1 MQREAQRAAEKVA
14 RLKTAQAEVAA
25 RMSAD
30 RELLASPDLLQ
41 NHPELDFER
50 VASQGAL
57 PLLGAA
63 QRLLK
68 NLQLSDFRH
77 AAYSLANNVMSTM
90 CSLSTVVVT
99 HKLRKHSKLV
109 STKASRAVAKHQH
122 LCALTGT
129 YLAVASQCLC
139 FIPGSFHTPLHQSVK
154 QRTAPVAAGL

>member
-14 RLKTAQAEVAA
+14 QLKTAQAEVAA

-41 NHPELDFER
+41 NHPELEFER

-77 AAYSLANNVMSTM
+77 AANSYA
-90 CSLSTVVVT
+90 CQ
-99 HKLRKHSKLV
+99 
-109 STKASRAVAKHQH
+109 AVATNKTNVF
-122 LCALTGT
+122 L
-129 YLAVASQCLC
+129 SQ
-139 FIPGSFHTPLHQSVK
+139 QK
-154 QRTAPVAAGL
+154 